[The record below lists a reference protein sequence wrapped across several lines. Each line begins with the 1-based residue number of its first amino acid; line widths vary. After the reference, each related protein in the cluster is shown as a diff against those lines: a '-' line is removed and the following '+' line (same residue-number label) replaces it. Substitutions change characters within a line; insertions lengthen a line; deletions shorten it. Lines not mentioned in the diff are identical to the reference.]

1 MCGLGWVCRW
11 RISPVGL
18 YYQYLF
24 IYLFTNSFK
33 HMPTHTDTLRLSL
46 AGGPRTA
53 RQLADSAGISQ
64 PTVSRVLTQLG
75 ADVIRMGRARSIQYA
90 LRDRNRGL
98 PDIPVYRVTREG
110 GLMALGTLVP
120 VRPEGFVMV
129 QTDGVSLHSDG
140 LPWWL
145 FDMRPQGYLGRAYAA
160 RHHTALGLPER
171 LGDWTDTH
179 VLRALT
185 AQGHDSVGNLLLGD
199 VARNQFL
206 AQPEPV
212 PIAQNGT
219 CAAYARLARRA
230 ANGEVP
236 GSSAGG
242 EQPKFVAYVQR
253 PDGPAHVIVKFSEAE
268 AGPVSTRWRDLLRVE
283 HRALQTLAAHGVAAA
298 PSRLLE
304 DAAQTFLE
312 VRRFDRLS
320 AHGRLGLI
328 SLGALDAEFAG
339 LGGRWPDIAQRLAEE
354 RIITGEAATTT
365 SLLWAFGALIGNT
378 DMHGGN
384 LSFVAENGRP
394 YALAPAYD
402 MTSMAFAPGSGGGL
416 RDTLAPVSLLP
427 EIPNAVWHAALQ
439 LARDCLARLLA
450 DTGFSVRFAP
460 CLGALSAHMAEAAT
474 RIARLA

>member
-1 MCGLGWVCRW
+1 M
-11 RISPVGL
+11 S
-18 YYQYLF
+18 
-24 IYLFTNSFK
+24 
-33 HMPTHTDTLRLSL
+33 THADNLRLSL
-46 AGGPRTA
+46 ASGPRTA
-53 RQLADSAGISQ
+53 RQLSDSAKISQ
-64 PTVSRVLTQLG
+64 PTVSRALTELRG
-75 ADVIRMGRARSIQYA
+75 DVIRMGRARSIQYA
-90 LRDRNRGL
+90 LRDRTRGL
-98 PDIPVYRVTREG
+98 PDIPVYRVSREG

-129 QTDGVSLHSDG
+129 QADGVSRHSDG

-160 RHHTALGLPER
+160 HHHTALGLPER

-179 VLRALT
+179 MLRALT

-199 VARNQFL
+199 VARSQFL

-212 PIAQNGT
+212 PITQDGA
-219 CAAYARLARRA
+219 CAAYARLARQT

-242 EQPKFVAYVQR
+242 EQPKFVAYVQT

-268 AGPVSTRWRDLLRVE
+268 ASPVSTRWRDLLRVE
-283 HRALQTLAAHGVAAA
+283 HLALQTLAGHGVAAA
-298 PSRLLE
+298 PSRLLA
-304 DAAQTFLE
+304 DAAQSFLE
-312 VRRFDRLS
+312 VRRFDRVG

-328 SLGALDAEFAG
+328 SLAALDAEFAG
-339 LGGRWPDIAQRLAEE
+339 LGGRWPAIAQRLAAESV
-354 RIITGEAATTT
+354 ITREAAATTC
-365 SLLWAFGALIGNT
+365 LLWAFGALIGNT

-402 MTSMAFAPGSGGGL
+402 MTAMAFAPGSGGGL

-427 EIPNAVWHAALQ
+427 EIPNATWHTALP
-439 LARDCLARLLA
+439 LARNCLARLQR
-450 DTGFSVRFAP
+450 DTGFSPRFAP
-460 CLGALSAHMAEAAT
+460 CIAALEIHVAEAAT